1 MGILS
6 LEKKRKLLLK
16 AEQQKIKSIQR
27 KLMSSDDDEDD
38 GMDYERIDDS
48 RPLVEVVNHKNPSL
62 LVENLN
68 QDYLYEGR
76 NINKIEWRE
85 VSKMKEHP

>member
-38 GMDYERIDDS
+38 GMDYERIDDR
-48 RPLVEVVNHKNPSL
+48 RPFVEVVNHKNPSL
-62 LVENLN
+62 LEENLN

-85 VSKMKEHP
+85 VSKNKEHP

>member
-38 GMDYERIDDS
+38 GMDYERIDDC
-48 RPLVEVVNHKNPSL
+48 RPFVEVVNHKNPSL
-62 LVENLN
+62 LEENLN

-85 VSKMKEHP
+85 VSKNKEHP